1 MASFQR
7 TLNLDSL
14 TLTSLYVRGYNNSN
28 IPAFRV
34 LTTDGLGGTMWIT
47 ISSMSA
53 GAGFNSIVT
62 TTGTYTANT
71 SGASF
76 SLLDGPNAGIIS
88 DPTASNTAYLYAKAF
103 GQIDIS
109 GGNSVSAFN
118 SLTNRVT
125 SNLTFNGTGGIEISA
140 DPQKNIITFDGRQ
153 LPFISTVPYSFSQFN
168 VYSNVP
174 TDTVQAS
181 TFSSILIQANG
192 PSSVIS
198 FVGLDPVTLY
208 TDYQTNQIKI
218 SVSGLT
224 TKNVSTLFGQQAFL
238 ISTSVTN
245 IILSTFSTSYGANT
259 SFGTVQDMVSS
270 VSTGIYRSINSFS
283 TSVGN
288 TTSLY
293 RGLSTVWNASQR
305 NAFLLGLSTSK
316 IVLSTNASVQGDIT
330 NIYNLI
336 QTDYNVLK
344 GSTLETPYLWAST
357 LVQPIG
363 SNLNPIV
370 TPSPAIQAV
379 GLTYYPTYPS
389 YYNIFNDTQSVG
401 SPSGTSIYTTNII
414 TDNANAIS
422 TVSTSSGLI
431 FSSNYAL
438 SGTFTFYP
446 QDDTRPISVTYSGAL
461 YMNIANKSYGQPIP
475 QYPKLNDF
483 ATSTIN
489 DTLIGFTP
497 ITVNFTYLKAN
508 PTDSISFSNMYDVLT
523 DTVSYRVAPLYAA
536 YGYNTSDAPLYTTT
550 RSGTFPIGFSTL
562 GGPIGPYVHGLSTYV
577 LVASTIY
584 TAGCNTIFPITTSG
598 GFTSFSFYEGTTART
613 AQGYSQNLSNS
624 IVANITSTFS
634 ASNAF
639 GYTFKDNI
647 PSTPYTFQLV
657 YGLQNPNEKLTI
669 SSLLY
674 SEKAYDRAYAVYF
687 SSMLYGSTVSSYNG
701 NFVNLNV
708 STLTVDSINVSS
720 IFLSTTLY
728 TQNVSSYTGAFN
740 NLYASSLQVNSLIY
754 STIYSIFPSTYTI
767 SSLLVSS
774 INNGVLLGGS
784 GNTTSTTSSLVT
796 YLNELASTMNY
807 NMSSFSPSGSGGSAN
822 TTSTVSS
829 FVTYINQLASTMN
842 YNMSSFSP
850 VGGGGSAN
858 TTSTVSSFVTYIN
871 QLASTMN
878 YNMSSFSA
886 SGSGGSA
893 NTTSTTSTLV
903 TYLNELA
910 STMNYNMSSFSAS
923 GSGGSANTTS
933 TVSSFVTYINQ
944 LASSIS
950 FNMSSFSTTNSSQEF
965 RTSTI
970 YTSSITTAGL
980 RQPFIQYGTVT
991 TSGGTGTVTIP
1002 IPYKDASYIIQL
1014 TPAQALT
1021 YSGTVTATVLN
1032 AASFTIGGT
1041 AGPSSVPNGSY
1052 FWTTF
1057 GDLF

>member
-109 GGNSVSAFN
+109 GGNSVGAFN

-125 SNLTFNGTGGIEISA
+125 SNVTFNGTGGIEISA
-140 DPQKNIITFDGRQ
+140 DPQKNVITFDGRQ
-153 LPFISTVPYSFSQFN
+153 LPFISTVPYSFSRFN

-192 PSSVIS
+192 PSSIIS

-224 TKNVSTLFGQQAFL
+224 TKSVSTLFGQQSFL

-245 IILSTFSTSYGANT
+245 AILSTFSTSYGANT
-259 SFGTVQDMVSS
+259 SFGTVQAAIST
-270 VSTGIYRSINSFS
+270 VSTGVYRSLNSFS

-288 TTSLY
+288 TASLY

-316 IVLSTNASVQGDIT
+316 IVISTNASVQGDIS
-330 NIYNLI
+330 NLYNLI

-370 TPSPAIQAV
+370 TPSPAIQTV

-389 YYNIFNDTQSVG
+389 YYNIFNDTQSFG
-401 SPSGTSIYTTNII
+401 RPSGISIYTTNII
-414 TDNANAIS
+414 TDNANPIS
-422 TVSTSSGLI
+422 TVSTTSGLV
-431 FSSNYAL
+431 FSSEYAL
-438 SGTFTFYP
+438 NGTFIFYP
-446 QDDTRPISVTYSGAL
+446 QDDIRSISVTYSGAL
-461 YMNIANKSYGQPIP
+461 YMTIDTKSYGKPLS

-489 DTLIGFTP
+489 DTITGFSP
-497 ITVNFTYLKAN
+497 VIVNFTYLKAN
-508 PTDSISFSNMYDVLT
+508 PTDFISFSNMYDLLS

-536 YGYNTSDAPLYTTT
+536 YGYNTSDTPLYTTT

-562 GGPIGPYVHGLSTYV
+562 GGPIGPYAEGLSSYV
-577 LVASTIY
+577 LVLSTIY
-584 TAGCNTIFPITTSG
+584 TAGCNTLFPVSTSG
-598 GFTSFSFYEGTTART
+598 GFTSFSFYEGTTARR

-624 IVANITSTFS
+624 IVANVTSTFS

-639 GYTFKDNI
+639 GYTFKDDI
-647 PSTPYTFQLV
+647 PSTPYTLQLV
-657 YGLQNPNEKLTI
+657 YGRQAPGEILTI

-674 SEKAYDRAYAVYF
+674 AEKAYDRAYAVYF

-708 STLTVDSINVSS
+708 STLTVDGINVSS

-728 TQNVSSYTGAFN
+728 TQNVSSYTGYFALLSVSTLN
-740 NLYASSLQVNSLIY
+740 VLKLVNSTTYIDVYASS
-754 STIYSIFPSTYTI
+754 FFI
-767 SSLLVSS
+767 SSLIVSS
-774 INNGVLLGGS
+774 INYGVSLGGS
-784 GNTTSTTSSLVT
+784 GNTTSTTSSLIT
-796 YLNELASTMNY
+796 YINELASTMNY
-807 NMSSFSPSGSGGSAN
+807 S
-822 TTSTVSS
+822 
-829 FVTYINQLASTMN
+829 I
-842 YNMSSFSP
+842 SSFSP

-871 QLASTMN
+871 ELASTMN
-878 YNMSSFSA
+878 YNISNFTA
-886 SGSGGSA
+886 SGGGGSA
-893 NTTSTTSTLV
+893 NTTSTVSSFV
-903 TYLNELA
+903 TYINELA

-950 FNMSSFSTTNSSQEF
+950 FNMSSFSTTNSGQEF
-965 RTSTI
+965 RISTI
-970 YTSSITTAGL
+970 YTSSIITGGL
-980 RQPFIQYGTVT
+980 RQPFIQYGTATV
-991 TSGGTGTVTIP
+991 SGGVGSVSVTIP
-1002 IPYKDASYIIQL
+1002 VSYKDTSYIIQL
-1014 TPAQALT
+1014 TPAQTIAYAGTLIA
-1021 YSGTVTATVLN
+1021 TVTSAT
-1032 AASFTIGGT
+1032 AFTITGS
-1041 AGPSSVPNGSY
+1041 AGAFSVPNGSY

-1057 GDLF
+1057 GNLF